1 MKKNHPFLKIAGV
14 KSIDEFY
21 QKYPTEEAFMAKHGK
36 KLNKAANGFEASK
49 DVNAQKDKSKQM
61 NNLIKQGLTALPGI
75 VGGFQTLSEEQ
86 DQLRQYDALAK
97 IADLS
102 SQIKPVEQYA
112 QRIVRP
118 EDSRTDPGQMYNP
131 LGDPNFSYLSRNGS
145 AIGGNPTEIQNMYNP
160 GDIYNDLG
168 FEPLGDSNVK
178 RFQGGGTID
187 YSKFSPGISSLAGAA
202 GSAFGGG
209 KFQTNTAATTGGSIG
224 GLIGTGA
231 TMLTG
236 VPGLD
241 IVGTAIGSGIGGIVG
256 GETAEEMEAKRNKGL
271 GLIGTSGVQNE
282 LQGKYKAF
290 AKNGMD
296 LQEAGWMNPNYN
308 PQVIAKFGDY
318 SMDQLLAPPHDADML
333 RAGGH
338 LKEYTPPSASA
349 MYTGRD
355 LPYQMQ
361 NGGDIQN
368 STSDGGLHALWGG
381 GFKPLSTNPVTGSQ
395 IDLAVGNSHDK
406 RDPRTGQTGIGIGY
420 EQGGTINDAV
430 AEIENEPVMSM
441 KNGGG
446 DQDKIVFGAMID
458 PLTGKQYKKIAKE
471 NAMKEQKQNKILEK
485 SSDMANNTKTYTTID
500 KIKLNTAKAMQLGA
514 TMKLGQIGQE
524 NQDLAIRQNAIKDTA
539 EEFGLKAADLAKGKI
554 TQLTESDIYGRDGL
568 AIGKDGLNLKAL
580 GNLSGLYQQAVKTKD
595 AAAIGKFQ
603 KAAITTLGKDE
614 VKKITGVKNT
624 NKFADGI
631 FGPATNALGKAVSQK
646 INQTVAPKNLPNPNA
661 PMQYPVVEEPQ
672 DQTSM
677 VQDWMPAEQRAFIPG
692 MSDEQMA
699 AFRESNKP
707 KAPVRDNS
715 IYDTLAVTANS
726 LLPFVQG
733 ADQYKLDANQLLGER
748 FALANNQQEP
758 VFAQSYTPDL
768 ISPYSIGMDDQLNQ
782 ITSETNAALRLVQN
796 NPELAGNIAA
806 QAYNAKNQVRSK
818 ALQANQEQRFN
829 VTKANTDALNQA
841 KMANIQLYG
850 EQADKM
856 AGAKAN
862 TAKQTEAAL
871 ESIGAKIAQAKNE
884 QMQFNI
890 ARATFPAFSF
900 TPGGQAYK
908 NPLYNAYFNKYGE
921 GKARNVNGMTED
933 EQGNTLLPQYDP
945 YGNVKGYTVRKTKGN
960 NTDTDD
966 TPNVR
971 NGGNIAKAFKNI

>member
-1 MKKNHPFLKIAGV
+1 
-14 KSIDEFY
+14 
-21 QKYPTEEAFMAKHGK
+21 
-36 KLNKAANGFEASK
+36 
-49 DVNAQKDKSKQM
+49 
-61 NNLIKQGLTALPGI
+61 
-75 VGGFQTLSEEQ
+75 
-86 DQLRQYDALAK
+86 
-97 IADLS
+97 
-102 SQIKPVEQYA
+102 
-112 QRIVRP
+112 
-118 EDSRTDPGQMYNP
+118 
-131 LGDPNFSYLSRNGS
+131 
-145 AIGGNPTEIQNMYNP
+145 
-160 GDIYNDLG
+160 
-168 FEPLGDSNVK
+168 
-178 RFQGGGTID
+178 
-187 YSKFSPGISSLAGAA
+187 
-202 GSAFGGG
+202 
-209 KFQTNTAATTGGSIG
+209 
-224 GLIGTGA
+224 
-231 TMLTG
+231 
-236 VPGLD
+236 
-241 IVGTAIGSGIGGIVG
+241 
-256 GETAEEMEAKRNKGL
+256 
-271 GLIGTSGVQNE
+271 
-282 LQGKYKAF
+282 
-290 AKNGMD
+290 
-296 LQEAGWMNPNYN
+296 
-308 PQVIAKFGDY
+308 
-318 SMDQLLAPPHDADML
+318 
-333 RAGGH
+333 
-338 LKEYTPPSASA
+338 
-349 MYTGRD
+349 
-355 LPYQMQ
+355 
-361 NGGDIQN
+361 
-368 STSDGGLHALWGG
+368 
-381 GFKPLSTNPVTGSQ
+381 
-395 IDLAVGNSHDK
+395 
-406 RDPRTGQTGIGIGY
+406 
-420 EQGGTINDAV
+420 
-430 AEIENEPVMSM
+430 
-441 KNGGG
+441 
-446 DQDKIVFGAMID
+446 
-458 PLTGKQYKKIAKE
+458 
-471 NAMKEQKQNKILEK
+471 
-485 SSDMANNTKTYTTID
+485 
-500 KIKLNTAKAMQLGA
+500 
-514 TMKLGQIGQE
+514 
-524 NQDLAIRQNAIKDTA
+524 
-539 EEFGLKAADLAKGKI
+539 
-554 TQLTESDIYGRDGL
+554 
-568 AIGKDGLNLKAL
+568 
-580 GNLSGLYQQAVKTKD
+580 
-595 AAAIGKFQ
+595 
-603 KAAITTLGKDE
+603 
-614 VKKITGVKNT
+614 
-624 NKFADGI
+624 
-631 FGPATNALGKAVSQK
+631 
-646 INQTVAPKNLPNPNA
+646 
-661 PMQYPVVEEPQ
+661 
-672 DQTSM
+672 
-677 VQDWMPAEQRAFIPG
+677 

-726 LLPFVQG
+726 LVPFIQG